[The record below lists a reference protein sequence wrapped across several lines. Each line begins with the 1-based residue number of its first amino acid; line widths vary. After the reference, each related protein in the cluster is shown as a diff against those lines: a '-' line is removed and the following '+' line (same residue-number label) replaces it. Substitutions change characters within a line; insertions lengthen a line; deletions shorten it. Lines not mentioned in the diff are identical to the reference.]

1 MTRNL
6 LYILLLSMAALPA
19 AGQSPDY
26 AGEQQRTI
34 KALSSTQVED
44 LLTGR
49 GMGMALAAELNGYPG
64 PMHVLELAES
74 LALSEPQRQ
83 RTEALH
89 ARMKAEASE
98 LGERIVVA
106 ERALD
111 AAFRSRRI
119 DADTL
124 ATTLAEIG
132 AMTAQL
138 RGAHLRAHLEQTALL
153 SEAQIATYVRLRGYD
168 DDPGHAQRHQHGNHH
183 GH

>member
-1 MTRNL
+1 MIRDL
-6 LYILLLSMAALPA
+6 LYVLLLFMATLPA
-19 AGQSPDY
+19 AGQSPSY

-34 KALSSTQVED
+34 KALSSTQIDD
-44 LLTGR
+44 LLAGR

-74 LALSEPQRQ
+74 LQLSEPQRQ

-89 ARMKAEASE
+89 ARMKADASE
-98 LGERIVVA
+98 LGERIVAA

-111 AAFRSRRI
+111 VAFRSHRI

-124 ATTLAEIG
+124 AAALAELG

-138 RGAHLRAHLEQTALL
+138 RGVHLRAHLEQTALL
-153 SEAQIATYVRLRGYD
+153 SEAQVAAYVRLRGYD
-168 DDPGHAQRHQHGNHH
+168 NDYDHDHRHRHGNHH